1 MYLLHL
7 WYVMVLV
14 SCMLLYLCFI
24 DCLFLHLPF
33 CMLFYAH
40 VKRSKVLMRC
50 NKMCLCFYSS
60 QMLFILSSHN
70 IRYIVFDFDIN
81 TTIPNYV
88 LIYTCISLSIILLY
102 EFNIILCVLLEVMVV
117 FN

>member
-7 WYVMVLV
+7 WVVIVLV
-14 SCMLLYLCFI
+14 LFMLLYLCFI
-24 DCLFLHLPF
+24 DCLFLYFPF

-70 IRYIVFDFDIN
+70 ICYKVFDFDVN
-81 TTIPNYV
+81 TTILNYV
-88 LIYTCISLSIILLY
+88 LTYTCISLSIILLY
-102 EFNIILCVLLEVMVV
+102 KFNIILCVLVEIMVV
-117 FN
+117 SN